1 MDPPATVSCA
11 VRYGRPRVESR
22 STRTSHGFLKIRSQM
37 LGAASKRQA
46 GHRSAAMAAGV
57 EETKEPPCDDPW
69 NPFARKATPVA
80 AQPDHHHKWNPFVAK
95 RVAMKLASPRHAAP
109 AAAPAAAAPAEPT
122 HAASL
127 DLVEAALKPTAPA
140 EAPAPAA
147 APPTHDALAGAFD
160 APAAPSRASSDG
172 MQSARHD
179 ASAEGAFAAPA
190 PVEATATAPAARSF
204 RDRLIAGGAV
214 DTLPRAAPESSDE
227 SGSECESRAGFGGA
241 DGVARTPVGKAP
253 AAPEDPSPEALYL
266 RRALPATSP
275 AKKPPPAASL
285 AKPKPLPPA
294 ATSPAKPK
302 PPPPPFP
309 KPQPKASVSD
319 FAQRVF
325 AAPHAPQLAVLQ
337 HARDVLREA
346 AAALDIEVRRQKL
359 GATPTPRP
367 AGAALTRALRSAIDG
382 VVVAT
387 DDADAPQ
394 VAAGLL
400 RDVGDYLE
408 LEGRGPAA
416 APPKLKVREYFDPK
430 KLDVVRGLD
439 DVEAR
444 DRLKTLFAMYALPCG
459 EQISVEGPGA
469 HALGAPLSDAAA
481 AALEA
486 YATALEGARAL
497 APRPSATLLPDVAL
511 DARLEALR
519 GRVSMRAAQ
528 LTLCFALGPSLSSL
542 AHALTRSARPRA
554 ALLAHAAALADT
566 RRAARRARGALK
578 AATRRGV
585 AADDPRVRALERR
598 AVMAERDTPAAL
610 FDLGAAHRALGED
623 RAASEC
629 YNAALAAASN
639 IGGRAGAALQ
649 GRALHE
655 RAVTAEAASGYF
667 AGAAAA
673 YSQVLKLRREAL
685 GPTHEHVAETLWR
698 RGRARWKSGDAN
710 GARLDFEEVLRIKEA
725 LGADE
730 EDVAI
735 VLVELGGAAQADA
748 RLPRAAQCFDR
759 ARRIREKTLGPT
771 HVLSGECAKLGA
783 KVHGKLGDHEKASLL
798 YARAYHA
805 FAKHGDRRK
814 AARRAWLACRR
825 ESLKRALSGRKRA
838 EALPTAATTLS
849 ETVSPPDATL
859 SFAPPTP
866 TGHASPRIASS
877 SDGSM
882 AAVNAS
888 WDCAEGLAARA
899 HSPILVT

>member
-1 MDPPATVSCA
+1 
-11 VRYGRPRVESR
+11 
-22 STRTSHGFLKIRSQM
+22 
-37 LGAASKRQA
+37 
-46 GHRSAAMAAGV
+46 MAAGV
-57 EETKEPPCDDPW
+57 EETKEPPCADPW
-69 NPFARKATPVA
+69 NPFARKATPLP

-109 AAAPAAAAPAEPT
+109 AAAPAAAAPAAPT

-127 DLVEAALKPTAPA
+127 DLVEAALRPTAPA
-140 EAPAPAA
+140 EAPASPLPEPEPAA
-147 APPTHDALAGAFD
+147 APTTHDALDTFD
-160 APAAPSRASSDG
+160 APSAPSRTSSDET
-172 MQSARHD
+172 QSARHDD
-179 ASAEGAFAAPA
+179 ASAEGAATKPLESAFEAPA
-190 PVEATATAPAARSF
+190 PVEATANAAQSL

-214 DTLPRAAPESSDE
+214 DTLPRAAPAPESSDE
-227 SGSECESRAGFGGA
+227 SGSECSEGQAGLGGA
-241 DGVARTPVGKAP
+241 LTPVGKAP

-266 RRALPATSP
+266 RRALPAASP
-275 AKKPPPAASL
+275 
-285 AKPKPLPPA
+285 AKPKPPPA

-325 AAPHAPQLAVLQ
+325 AAPHAPPLTVLQ

-346 AAALDIEVRRQKL
+346 AAALDIEVRRQKP
-359 GATPTPRP
+359 GAAPTPTPRP
-367 AGAALTRALRSAIDG
+367 AGAALTRALRSALAG
-382 VVVAT
+382 AGAAT

-416 APPKLKVREYFDPK
+416 ASPKLKVREYFDPK

-439 DVEAR
+439 DVEAW

-497 APRPSATLLPDVAL
+497 APRPSAILLPDVAL

-610 FDLGAAHRALGED
+610 FDLGAVHRALGED

-629 YNAALAAASN
+629 YNAALVAAAS

-655 RAVTAEAASGYF
+655 RAVTAEAASGYHE
-667 AGAAAA
+667 GAAAA
-673 YSQVLKLRREAL
+673 YSQALKLRREAL

-710 GARLDFEEVLRIKEA
+710 GARIDFEEVLRIKEA
-725 LGADE
+725 LDADE

-748 RLPRAAQCFDR
+748 RLPRAAECFDR
-759 ARRIREKTLGPT
+759 ARRIWEKSLGPT

-838 EALPTAATTLS
+838 EALPAAATMLS